1 MNKCVL
7 FLNGTFFGIITLL
20 KKKMVFCVYAEND
33 LRFSF
38 LENNC
43 IDSTY
48 YSDVG
53 QIVPNIRFD

>member
-1 MNKCVL
+1 MCSIFKWNL
-7 FLNGTFFGIITLL
+7 FRHNYTFE
-20 KKKMVFCVYAEND
+20 KKMVFCVYAEND